1 MVNYL
6 CGMCFADADDSLEK
20 TRKNGILVCETKG
33 WSDNDDR
40 RTDILQNGGSTM
52 IAKKM
57 VKYVEGSSVTRAMF
71 EEGKKMAAKYGAE
84 NVYDFSLGNPSVE
97 PPVAVKNA
105 ICEILEKESPCYVH
119 GYMNNSGYETVRSA
133 IADSLNKR
141 FSTSFGEQNILMTVG
156 AAGGLNVVLKTLLDP
171 EDEVIAFAPYFGEY
185 NNYVANFDG
194 KVIVVSPNPP
204 TFQPDVAEF
213 ESKITPKTKAVIVN
227 TPNNPTGVVYS
238 EDTIKKMAA
247 IMDKKQK
254 EYGTEIYLI
263 ADEPYRELAYDG
275 VDVPYLTKY
284 YDNTIVG
291 YSYSKSLSL
300 PGERIGYLV
309 IPDEVTDSE
318 DVKSAASVAT
328 RILGFVNAPSL
339 MQRVVAKCVD
349 AQVNLEAYDKNRKAI
364 YEGLTRLGFECVKPE
379 GAFYL
384 FVKSPVEDETV
395 FCEAAKK
402 HNILMVPASSF
413 GCPGYVR
420 IAYCVSYE
428 TIVNSLPHFAEVAKE
443 MGL

>member
-1 MVNYL
+1 MI
-6 CGMCFADADDSLEK
+6 SEK
-20 TRKNGILVCETKG
+20 MKPFMANNSAI
-33 WSDNDDR
+33 
-40 RTDILQNGGSTM
+40 
-52 IAKKM
+52 
-57 VKYVEGSSVTRAMF
+57 RAMF
-71 EEGKKMAAKYGAE
+71 EEGKRMAAIYGKE
-84 NVYDFSLGNPSVE
+84 NVYDFSLGNPNV
-97 PPVAVKNA
+97 PVPQVTEAILDVVKN
-105 ICEILEKESPCYVH
+105 EDFMTLH
-119 GYMNNSGYETVRSA
+119 GYMSNAGFEDVRQT

-141 FSTSFGEQNILMTVG
+141 FGTNFSFKNLIMTVG
-156 AAGGLNVVLKTLLDP
+156 AASGLNIILKSILNP
-171 EDEVIAFAPYFGEY
+171 GDEVIVFAPYFVEY
-185 NNYVANFDG
+185 NAYVRNYDG
-194 KVIVVSPNPP
+194 NVVIISPDTE
-204 TFQPDVAEF
+204 TFMPKLDEF
-213 ESKITPKTKAVIVN
+213 EAKITARTKAVIIN
-227 TPNNPTGVVYS
+227 NPNNPTGVVYS

-364 YEGLTRLGFECVKPE
+364 YEGLTKLGFECVKPE

-428 TIVNSLPHFAEVAKE
+428 TIVNSLPHFAEVAKD